1 MAGVENRISGGV
13 FLGTVIQGHTVHVNL
28 PQTITPALCG
38 LPPVSAVFTGRDRE
52 IGELL
57 QVLEPGA
64 AQTAPA
70 SLVAGLAGIGK
81 TELVVQTARRA
92 LQKQGWFPGGVLFVD
107 MFGYDPERRLPPD
120 QALDGLLRAL
130 GMPPRD
136 IPPGL
141 QDRSRLYRSALAA
154 LAGAGSRILVVLDN
168 VSAAEQARPLLPTD
182 GLTAALLTSRDTL
195 DLGARLFD
203 LDVVDETSAIDMLDR
218 AVRDAR
224 GPGDTRVQDSPDDA
238 AAIARSCGDLPLALR
253 IAAALLVDSP
263 ARPLSSL
270 AEALAARHLR
280 LNRLRRQERAV
291 RSAFDLSYERLDP
304 LHARLFRLLS
314 LNAGPDISTEAA
326 ARMSAI
332 DRHETEELLQDL
344 ARAHLIEPGRT
355 WGRWRLHDLVRLYAD
370 ETGKIHVDDD
380 DREDARKRLYVYYL
394 VTVSAAG
401 YGVRALPGRRAKA
414 FSPPRLTDMQFSS
427 YEDAKAWLDDERPN
441 LIAAVTAL
449 KAQGRHGRSVA
460 LAWFVGL
467 YLSSR
472 WLFNDLVAVTE
483 TVLAISHLPNGSN
496 VLVAK
501 VLAALGR
508 ELEHHG
514 SHEKHG
520 LLASAVD
527 AQARALAIFREH
539 GDRRCEAWALVNFS
553 RLLHED
559 QQLRE
564 AGEALDQAAAIF
576 HEVNDQDGVDEVDW
590 VRSCLSL
597 SGQA

>member
-1 MAGVENRISGGV
+1 
-13 FLGTVIQGHTVHVNL
+13 
-28 PQTITPALCG
+28 
-38 LPPVSAVFTGRDRE
+38 
-52 IGELL
+52 
-57 QVLEPGA
+57 
-64 AQTAPA
+64 
-70 SLVAGLAGIGK
+70 
-81 TELVVQTARRA
+81 
-92 LQKQGWFPGGVLFVD
+92 
-107 MFGYDPERRLPPD
+107 
-120 QALDGLLRAL
+120 
-130 GMPPRD
+130 
-136 IPPGL
+136 
-141 QDRSRLYRSALAA
+141 
-154 LAGAGSRILVVLDN
+154 
-168 VSAAEQARPLLPTD
+168 
-182 GLTAALLTSRDTL
+182 
-195 DLGARLFD
+195 
-203 LDVVDETSAIDMLDR
+203 
-218 AVRDAR
+218 
-224 GPGDTRVQDSPDDA
+224 
-238 AAIARSCGDLPLALR
+238 
-253 IAAALLVDSP
+253 
-263 ARPLSSL
+263 
-270 AEALAARHLR
+270 
-280 LNRLRRQERAV
+280 
-291 RSAFDLSYERLDP
+291 
-304 LHARLFRLLS
+304 
-314 LNAGPDISTEAA
+314 
-326 ARMSAI
+326 
-332 DRHETEELLQDL
+332 
-344 ARAHLIEPGRT
+344 
-355 WGRWRLHDLVRLYAD
+355 
-370 ETGKIHVDDD
+370 
-380 DREDARKRLYVYYL
+380 
-394 VTVSAAG
+394 
-401 YGVRALPGRRAKA
+401 
-414 FSPPRLTDMQFSS
+414 MQFSS

-514 SHEKHG
+514 SHEKHD